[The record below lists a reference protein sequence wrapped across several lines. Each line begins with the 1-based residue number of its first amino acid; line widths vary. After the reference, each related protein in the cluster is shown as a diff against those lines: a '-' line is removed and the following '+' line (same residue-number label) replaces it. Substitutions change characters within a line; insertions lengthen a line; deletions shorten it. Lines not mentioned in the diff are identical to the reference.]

1 MFLLGVALNVRIK
14 AFRLK
19 SVDEED
25 FETLYPPND
34 DTSLPPDAP
43 ILPLI
48 AEDDRHYNVVYSLKK

>member
-1 MFLLGVALNVRIK
+1 MFLLGVSLNVRIK

-19 SVDEED
+19 SFGEED

-34 DTSLPPDAP
+34 DTILPIDAP
-43 ILPLI
+43 SLPLI